1 MMVLKKRKMSRSSLF
16 PESNTTD
23 LRINPFLLV
32 DLFLGKEDDIGS
44 ATIDSFP
51 FIYLFQICGA
61 SLPDVKFQSQAIEA
75 LQVGQLI
82 CIFRCLYFL
91 ENLFIF
97 QPFLPYTI
105 KIGSKTR
112 SLGWT

>member
-1 MMVLKKRKMSRSSLF
+1 MSRSSLF

-61 SLPDVKFQSQAIEA
+61 SLPDVRFQSQAIEA

-82 CIFRCLYFL
+82 CIFRCLYCQV
-91 ENLFIF
+91 FIF
-97 QPFLPYTI
+97 SRKFVYLPTI
-105 KIGSKTR
+105 FTIHD
-112 SLGWT
+112 